1 MFPQKLGMPKWRYSK
16 NEVSDFAILQSPD
29 ALHRSWAS
37 NIDSQLSA
45 KQKESCWDQRGHSW
59 YPKPGSW
66 HRQTGDQSQT
76 AQPRLPQTSDLH
88 FGRGKLLTSRTSLF
102 TKLWDKLKAKERGRI
117 GLSLRDLKFLT
128 SWLKPQAVV
137 WGTMIF
143 RCRCLF

>member
-76 AQPRLPQTSDLH
+76 AQPRLPQTLDLH